1 MTESALEFNR
11 LLRRV
16 QEWKDRGLTIALCHG
31 CFDPLHVGHV
41 DHLEQ
46 ASTFC
51 DRLVVTVTADRFVN
65 KGPRRPFV
73 TAADRVRVVAAIRF
87 VDGAAINPW
96 PVAYDTLQA
105 LKPNIFVKGSDYNG
119 DVVSEGFQAELEVAS
134 RFGIEIRYTNTT
146 KRSAT
151 ELVNLMERDDA
162 SAIGD

>member
-1 MTESALEFNR
+1 MSESAFEFNR
-11 LLRRV
+11 LLRLV
-16 QEWKDRGLTIALCHG
+16 EEWQDQRLIIALCHG

-51 DRLVVTVTADRFVN
+51 DRLVVTVTADKFVN

-73 TAADRVRVVAAIRF
+73 TAPDRVRVVAAIRF
-87 VDGAAINPW
+87 VDAAAINPW
-96 PVAYDTLQA
+96 PTAYDTLQT
-105 LKPNIFVKGSDYNG
+105 LKPNIFVKGSDYSG
-119 DVVSEGFQAELEVAS
+119 DVFSEGFQAELDVAS
-134 RFGIEIRYTNTT
+134 RLGIKIRYTNTT

-151 ELVNLMERDDA
+151 ELVNLIERDDA